1 MKLNNVFFPFLLL
14 LFLSCKTTFTP
25 VSHTEKLYSV
35 NGSSLSDTISSIESF
50 LKPYRDSLSK
60 SMNEVIGFADGD
72 FHKEKSGGSLG
83 NLITDA
89 MSEEAIKL
97 QLTCCAALFNP
108 GGIRLPDVMKG
119 SITKGKLLELIP
131 FDNELVIVA
140 LKGSVLKQWLT
151 AIGGAGGWPVKF
163 EVGLGTN
170 NNQSSFICTYK
181 KVMLT
186 TPESVNANVK
196 MLDSNQPSPNI
207 RMMFDH
213 KVLVASY
220 SDTVYVE
227 QVDGSLLMEI
237 TQFYIDNEATYHIAT
252 NDYVANGGDNCGFLK
267 EQKRINTGRLIRD
280 IVGIYIR
287 QRQNI
292 KPDET
297 NRIEFK

>member
-1 MKLNNVFFPFLLL
+1 MKLNNVFFPFLIL

-25 VSHTEKLYSV
+25 ASHTGKLYSV
-35 NGSSLSDTISSIESF
+35 NDNSISDTISSIESF

-60 SMNEVIGFADGD
+60 SMNEVVGMADGD

-97 QLTCCAALFNP
+97 QSSCCAALFNP

-119 SITKGKLLELIP
+119 TVTKGKLLELIP
-131 FDNELVIVA
+131 FDNELVILE
-140 LKGSVLKQWLT
+140 LKGSILKQWLT
-151 AIGGAGGWPVKF
+151 AIGEAGGWPVKF
-163 EVGLGTN
+163 EVGLVKN
-170 NNQSSFICTYK
+170 NNQSSFICTYGK
-181 KVMLT
+181 QTLAS
-186 TPESVNANVK
+186 PESVNANVK
-196 MLDSNQPSPNI
+196 ILDINQPLPNI

-220 SDTVYVE
+220 SDTIYVE
-227 QVDGSLLMEI
+227 LADGSMLLED
-237 TQFYIDNEATYHIAT
+237 THFSIDNDATYQIAT

-267 EQKRINTGRLIRD
+267 EQKRINTGLLIRD
-280 IVGIYIR
+280 IVSNYIR
-287 QRQNI
+287 QHKNI

-297 NRIEFK
+297 SRIEFK